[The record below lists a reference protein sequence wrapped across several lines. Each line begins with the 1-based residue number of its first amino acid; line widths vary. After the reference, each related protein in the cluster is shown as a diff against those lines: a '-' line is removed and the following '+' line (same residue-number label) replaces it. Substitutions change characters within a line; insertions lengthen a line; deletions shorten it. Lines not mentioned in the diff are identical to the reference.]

1 MKPQERKLLAGKT
14 ALVTG
19 AAKRVGKAIAVGL
32 AGAGADVVVH
42 YGSSRADAEETA
54 REIAAMGVRSAAVQA
69 DLSDSAQIERL
80 FDTAERDIDG
90 VDVLVN
96 SAATFEKALLEELDL
111 PQWERM
117 IRVNLTAPFL
127 CSRRAA
133 PRMKSKGEGD
143 IINMCDI
150 GGLAAWKGFAHYNVS
165 KAGLIMLTKSL
176 ALELAPEVRVNGV
189 APGTVLFPNDYDD
202 EARARLV
209 SRVPMGREGSP
220 QDVVETILFL
230 ITGPRYITGQVV
242 AVDGGRT
249 ARDVTGG

>member
-1 MKPQERKLLAGKT
+1 LKSKKHESLAGKT

-19 AAKRVGKAIAVGL
+19 AAKRVGKAIALGL
-32 AGAGADVVVH
+32 AEAGADVVVH
-42 YGSSRADAEETA
+42 YGKSRDGAEETA
-54 REIAAMGVRSAAVQA
+54 REISATGRRSTAIQA
-69 DLSDSAQIERL
+69 DLSDSGQIERL
-80 FDTAERDIDG
+80 FETAEREMGG

-96 SAATFEKALLEELDL
+96 SAAMFEKTPLEELDRDK
-111 PQWERM
+111 WERM

-133 PRMKSKGEGD
+133 PHMKTKGEGD

-165 KAGLIMLTKSL
+165 KSGLIMLTKSL

-189 APGTVLFPNDYDD
+189 APGTVLFPDDYDP
-202 EARARLV
+202 EERRRLV

-220 QDVVETILFL
+220 QDVVDTVLFL
-230 ITGPRYITGQVV
+230 LTGSGYITGQVI
-242 AVDGGRT
+242 AVDGGRS